1 MPRQEWGR
9 PEDSRLC
16 RGKRWPLIFFPKLIN
31 IPRKNDWQDLGHEA
45 HGAIDA

>member
-16 RGKRWPLIFFPKLIN
+16 RGKRWPLLFFSK
-31 IPRKNDWQDLGHEA
+31 
-45 HGAIDA
+45 IDQYSKKK